1 MKSRRHFAIIDIIS
15 NQRIATQEELCEA
28 LKRNGFDVTQ
38 ATVSRDIKE
47 LQLIK
52 IPDEHGY
59 RYAMPASTPVRS
71 SQERMKRAFADSVIA
86 IDYSGNIVVI
96 KTLPGAAQSIA
107 SLIDTYDNP
116 LILGTVGGDDT
127 IFVAVK
133 PEKAAAKIAEE
144 FKSFIMPVQE

>member
-1 MKSRRHFAIIDIIS
+1 MKSRRHFAIMDIIS
-15 NQRIATQEELCEA
+15 SQRVATQEELCEA
-28 LKRNGFDVTQ
+28 LKHNGFDVTQ

-52 IPDEHGY
+52 IPDGNGY
-59 RYAMPASTPVRS
+59 RYALPSSTPLHS
-71 SQERMKRAFADSVIA
+71 SQERMRRAFSDSVVN

-107 SLIDTYDNP
+107 SMIDNYDNP

-133 PEKAAAKIAEE
+133 PQEAAKKIADE
-144 FKSFIMPVQE
+144 FKRFIIPL

>member
-1 MKSRRHFAIIDIIS
+1 MKARRHFAIIDIIS

-28 LKRNGFDVTQ
+28 LRKSGFDVTQ

-52 IPDEHGY
+52 VPDKEGY
-59 RYAMPASTPVRS
+59 RYALPASTPLIA
-71 SQERMKRAFADSVIA
+71 SQERMKRAFADSVVN

-107 SLIDTYDNP
+107 SIIDNYDNP
-116 LILGTVGGDDT
+116 NILGTVGGDDT
-127 IFVAVK
+127 VFVVVK
-133 PEKAAAKIAEE
+133 PEKAAEKIADE
-144 FKSFIMPVQE
+144 FRSFIMPV